1 SQWITWITWIDR
13 SSAVI
18 KTAPITTHPPFSS
31 HSWLALRLV
40 NSLSRCEGRVE
51 VYYAGSWGT
60 VCDDS
65 WDLNDANVVCRQLG
79 CGYGVA
85 AKTNAYYGQGSGNIV
100 LDDVSCRGWEYSLW
114 DCPHSG
120 WLSHN
125 CGHSEDAGVICSGK
139 YQKFA
144 VDLQV
149 NDHWSNAVLYVGQI
163 DPSWLALRL
172 VNSFSRCEG
181 RVEVYYAGSWGT
193 VCDDSWD
200 LNDANVVCRQLGC
213 GYGVAA
219 KGGAYYGQGSGNIVL
234 DDVSCR
240 GWEYSL
246 WDCPHSGW
254 LSHNC
259 GHSEDAGVIC
269 SDFIP
274 NSTEVNEF
282 SPAYIKFE
290 FRLALRLVNSL
301 SRCEGRVEVYYA
313 GSWGTVCDD
322 SWDLNDANV
331 VCRQLECGYGV
342 AAKTNAY
349 YGEGSGNIVLDD
361 VSCIGSEYSLWD
373 CPHSGWLSHNCGHS
387 EDAGVICSG
396 KYQDTTIPDTNTTTA
411 PETAIYYLVLELA
424 NGPNRCAGR
433 VEILHFEDWVKVCGD
448 LWDMND
454 ARVVCRQLDC
464 GEPVAALRNSY
475 FGEGSIDPWMTKVSC
490 TGSEDMLW
498 SCPYEYAH
506 YSCGVYGDASV
517 ICSTTPT
524 YETTTTIP
532 ETIPTMTPEP
542 TTTLL
547 LLELVN
553 GSNHCA
559 GCVEI
564 LHFEGWVKVCGDLWD
579 MNDAQVVCRQ
589 LGCGEPVAALRNSYF
604 GEGSTDPWMT
614 KVSCTGSEDML
625 WYCPYENW
633 PNSCGFY
640 GDAGVICSGTYSFF
654 FELCRLALRLVNSL
668 SRCEGR
674 VEVYYAGSWGTVCD
688 DSWDFNDANVVCQQL
703 GCGYGVAAKTN
714 AYYGQG
720 SGNIVLD
727 NVSCRGSEYSLW
739 DCPHSGWL
747 SHNCGHSEDAGVICS
762 GKYQEFA
769 VIQRANFKS
778 GTGYKCFSV
787 LVQQY
792 LLNCT
797 GPSHTPTLAYYT
809 PGTLRW
815 LALRLVNSL
824 SRCEGR
830 VEVYYAGSWG
840 TVCDDSWDLND
851 ANVVCRQL
859 ECGYGVAA
867 KSGAYYG
874 QGTGNIVLDGV
885 HCRGSE
891 YSLWDCPHS
900 GWLSH
905 NCGHSEDAG
914 VICSGKYQ
922 EFAAKYTCGG
932 VLQYSSGTF
941 QSPFYPNNA
950 DCVWEIEAVS
960 NYRITLSF
968 RDISTEGGRCQ
979 HDYIEIY
986 DGPLYTSPL
995 LGKICYG
1002 SYLTYT
1008 SSSNLMT
1015 VRFHSDSSITNRGF
1029 RADYYN
1035 IPADQNTVL
1044 LCLPE
1049 YMHAVV
1055 KRAYLLSQGYTA
1067 ENVRLNDPYCKP
1079 KITTNDII
1087 FNIPY
1092 NGCGTR
1098 REGNSNTIMYS
1109 NLIKATSSGYIIK
1122 REKDLHL
1129 HVNCKMLQNTWKEI
1143 MYVAQDV
1150 AEDVTEV
1157 NETQYSRYDVNISF
1171 YESPSFS
1178 RPVYDSPYYVRLN
1191 QNLFLQASI
1200 HSSDPNLA
1208 LFLDTCVA
1216 SPNPSSVTSTTYDII
1231 RNGCA
1236 RDPTYGTYYSP
1247 YSSTIRFK
1255 FNAFKFVNQYSSV
1268 YLQFKMVV
1276 CRVYDYSSR
1285 CYQGCIPRSKRDTSS
1300 YQEKVD
1306 VVVGPIELW
1315 KEGTENRNAGKC
1327 K

>member
-1 SQWITWITWIDR
+1 MNSPPQPQNGVFLSFLVT
-13 SSAVI
+13 SSA
-18 KTAPITTHPPFSS
+18 KPP
-31 HSWLALRLV
+31 
-40 NSLSRCEGRVE
+40 
-51 VYYAGSWGT
+51 
-60 VCDDS
+60 
-65 WDLNDANVVCRQLG
+65 
-79 CGYGVA
+79 
-85 AKTNAYYGQGSGNIV
+85 
-100 LDDVSCRGWEYSLW
+100 
-114 DCPHSG
+114 
-120 WLSHN
+120 
-125 CGHSEDAGVICSGK
+125 
-139 YQKFA
+139 
-144 VDLQV
+144 
-149 NDHWSNAVLYVGQI
+149 
-163 DPSWLALRL
+163 PS
-172 VNSFSRCEG
+172 
-181 RVEVYYAGSWGT
+181 
-193 VCDDSWD
+193 
-200 LNDANVVCRQLGC
+200 
-213 GYGVAA
+213 
-219 KGGAYYGQGSGNIVL
+219 
-234 DDVSCR
+234 
-240 GWEYSL
+240 
-246 WDCPHSGW
+246 
-254 LSHNC
+254 
-259 GHSEDAGVIC
+259 
-269 SDFIP
+269 
-274 NSTEVNEF
+274 
-282 SPAYIKFE
+282 
-290 FRLALRLVNSL
+290 
-301 SRCEGRVEVYYA
+301 
-313 GSWGTVCDD
+313 
-322 SWDLNDANV
+322 
-331 VCRQLECGYGV
+331 
-342 AAKTNAY
+342 
-349 YGEGSGNIVLDD
+349 
-361 VSCIGSEYSLWD
+361 
-373 CPHSGWLSHNCGHS
+373 
-387 EDAGVICSG
+387 
-396 KYQDTTIPDTNTTTA
+396 
-411 PETAIYYLVLELA
+411 
-424 NGPNRCAGR
+424 
-433 VEILHFEDWVKVCGD
+433 
-448 LWDMND
+448 
-454 ARVVCRQLDC
+454 
-464 GEPVAALRNSY
+464 
-475 FGEGSIDPWMTKVSC
+475 
-490 TGSEDMLW
+490 
-498 SCPYEYAH
+498 
-506 YSCGVYGDASV
+506 
-517 ICSTTPT
+517 
-524 YETTTTIP
+524 
-532 ETIPTMTPEP
+532 
-542 TTTLL
+542 
-547 LLELVN
+547 
-553 GSNHCA
+553 
-559 GCVEI
+559 
-564 LHFEGWVKVCGDLWD
+564 
-579 MNDAQVVCRQ
+579 
-589 LGCGEPVAALRNSYF
+589 
-604 GEGSTDPWMT
+604 
-614 KVSCTGSEDML
+614 
-625 WYCPYENW
+625 
-633 PNSCGFY
+633 
-640 GDAGVICSGTYSFF
+640 
-654 FELCRLALRLVNSL
+654 
-668 SRCEGR
+668 
-674 VEVYYAGSWGTVCD
+674 
-688 DSWDFNDANVVCQQL
+688 
-703 GCGYGVAAKTN
+703 KTN

-762 GKYQEFA
+762 AAAGYPTSPSMGTMGYTSPWPWYTTTA
-769 VIQRANFKS
+769 AAAHTRSPSTASTPVRTTPS
-778 GTGYKCFSV
+778 G
-787 LVQQY
+787 
-792 LLNCT
+792 
-797 GPSHTPTLAYYT
+797 
-809 PGTLRW
+809 

-859 ECGYGVAA
+859 GCGYGVAA

-914 VICSGKYQ
+914 VICSAAAGYTTSPSTGTPGSTPSWPWYTTTRTPGYTPSWPWYTTT
-922 EFAAKYTCGG
+922 AKYTCGG

-1015 VRFHSDSSITNRGF
+1015 VRFHSDSSITNSGF

-1079 KITTNDII
+1079 EITTNDII

-1150 AEDVTEV
+1150 AEDATEV

-1178 RPVYDSPYYVRLN
+1178 RPVFDSPYYVRLN

-1315 KEGTENRNAGKC
+1315 KEGTENRNAELDYSEHQENVDSRGSLTTTADHSQAPFIVTAVVLAAVIFTLVGFLLKS
-1327 K
+1327 KLKRPIPYEIM

>member
-1 SQWITWITWIDR
+1 MGATMIFIWMFLTISGALQTTTESPTTIPETATTTTPESTTIFDTVGDVLLLELVNGSNRCAGRVEILHFGRWVKVCGDLWDMNDARVVCRQLGCGEPVAALRISYFGEGSTDPWMTKVNCAGSEDMLWYCPYENWPNTCDFYGD
-13 SSAVI
+13 AGVI
-18 KTAPITTHPPFSS
+18 CSDSGMTPPTETASTVFPPVGTTPSG
-31 HSWLALRLV
+31 LALRLV
-40 NSLSRCEGRVE
+40 NSFSRCEGRVE

-85 AKTNAYYGQGSGNIV
+85 AKTNAYYGQGSGKIV
-100 LDDVSCRGWEYSLW
+100 LDDVNCRGWEYSLW

-125 CGHSEDAGVICSGK
+125 CGHSEDAGVICSAAAG
-139 YQKFA
+139 YRTSPTTGTPGSTPPQP
-144 VDLQV
+144 
-149 NDHWSNAVLYVGQI
+149 WYTTT
-163 DPSWLALRL
+163 PSTSMRTTTRGLALRL

-219 KGGAYYGQGSGNIVL
+219 KTNAYYGQGSGKIVL
-234 DDVSCR
+234 DDVNCR

-269 SDFIP
+269 SAAGYRTSPTIGTP
-274 NSTEVNEF
+274 GSTPPRPWYTTTPSTPVRTT
-282 SPAYIKFE
+282 P
-290 FRLALRLVNSL
+290 RGLALRLVNSF

-331 VCRQLECGYGV
+331 VCRQLGCGYGV

-349 YGEGSGNIVLDD
+349 YGQGSGKIVLDD
-361 VSCIGSEYSLWD
+361 VNCRGWEYSLWD

-387 EDAGVICSG
+387 EDAGVICSAAG
-396 KYQDTTIPDTNTTTA
+396 YRTSPTIGTPGSTPPRPWYTTT
-411 PETAIYYLVLELA
+411 PST
-424 NGPNRCAGR
+424 
-433 VEILHFEDWVKVCGD
+433 
-448 LWDMND
+448 
-454 ARVVCRQLDC
+454 
-464 GEPVAALRNSY
+464 PVR
-475 FGEGSIDPWMTKVSC
+475 
-490 TGSEDMLW
+490 
-498 SCPYEYAH
+498 
-506 YSCGVYGDASV
+506 
-517 ICSTTPT
+517 TTPR
-524 YETTTTIP
+524 
-532 ETIPTMTPEP
+532 
-542 TTTLL
+542 
-547 LLELVN
+547 
-553 GSNHCA
+553 G
-559 GCVEI
+559 
-564 LHFEGWVKVCGDLWD
+564 
-579 MNDAQVVCRQ
+579 
-589 LGCGEPVAALRNSYF
+589 
-604 GEGSTDPWMT
+604 
-614 KVSCTGSEDML
+614 
-625 WYCPYENW
+625 
-633 PNSCGFY
+633 
-640 GDAGVICSGTYSFF
+640 
-654 FELCRLALRLVNSL
+654 LALRLVNS
-668 SRCEGR
+668 
-674 VEVYYAGSWGTVCD
+674 
-688 DSWDFNDANVVCQQL
+688 F
-703 GCGYGVAAKTN
+703 
-714 AYYGQG
+714 
-720 SGNIVLD
+720 
-727 NVSCRGSEYSLW
+727 
-739 DCPHSGWL
+739 
-747 SHNCGHSEDAGVICS
+747 
-762 GKYQEFA
+762 
-769 VIQRANFKS
+769 
-778 GTGYKCFSV
+778 
-787 LVQQY
+787 
-792 LLNCT
+792 
-797 GPSHTPTLAYYT
+797 
-809 PGTLRW
+809 
-815 LALRLVNSL
+815 

-859 ECGYGVAA
+859 GCGYGVAA
-867 KSGAYYG
+867 KTNAYYG
-874 QGTGNIVLDGV
+874 QGSGKIVLDDV
-885 HCRGSE
+885 NCRGWE

-914 VICSGKYQ
+914 VICSGTPGSTPPRPWYTTTRTPGYTPPWPWYTTAEKYI
-922 EFAAKYTCGG
+922 CGG

-941 QSPFYPNNA
+941 QSPFYPGNYPNNA

-960 NYRITLSF
+960 NYRITLLF

-1002 SYLTYT
+1002 SYLSYT

-1029 RADYYN
+1029 RADYYI

-1067 ENVRLNDPYCKP
+1067 ENVSLNDPYCKP

-1157 NETQYSRYDVNISF
+1157 NETQYGRYNVTISF

-1200 HSSDPNLA
+1200 HSSDPNLV

-1216 SPNPSSVTSTTYDII
+1216 SPDPRSVTTTTYDII

-1247 YSSTIRFK
+1247 YSSTVRFK

-1315 KEGTENRNAGKC
+1315 KEGIENRNAELDYSEHQEDVDSRGSLTTTAGHSHVPFIVTAVVLAAVVFTLLGFLLKS
-1327 K
+1327 KLKRPIPYEIM